1 MSERTIERHAKKL
14 PALIAILFCVLVI
27 ALFATWRALSLAEQQ
42 QARARLQL
50 ESDALAHQIET
61 HFQHQTDTL
70 VRLAK
75 RWPLHRNRR
84 DLWTNDVEQLLLDYN
99 SFQAIE
105 WLDSHYHMQWIEP
118 LAGNEAVVGFIYH
131 PSHPN
136 YPLLLRTRDSGK
148 PHLSNS
154 FSLAQGGLGLAYYV
168 PQYLQNGEFDGFLL
182 GIFRVEV
189 LLNDLIHHLRSTHLN
204 LRFLENDQLLLS
216 AGASAAQAADWSVS
230 SPVSLG
236 GNDNFKLTIYP
247 TRKLIDNATTHLPEV
262 VTTAGSLVALL
273 LCSSLWLAFRGAQR
287 SRQLSYSNRQLHAEI
302 SRRQE
307 TEETLKHNQ
316 ARLKLINDMTD
327 HSHDA
332 LFIVGLQPL
341 EIVYL
346 NRTCWQG
353 LGYSE
358 EELRELL
365 KVVPT
370 DVIPDA
376 PQWLADLKNM
386 LHQQGNAIFQKRVIH
401 HDGHTLPL
409 EVSVRH
415 LRRMGRDYLI
425 CVGRNNSEQLQMA
438 AHLERLSQQD
448 GLTGLFNR
456 RYFDKTLI
464 SEWRR
469 LRREQTPLGLLMLDV
484 DYFKRFNDELGHQAG
499 DDALQQLAT
508 ALNSCLMREGDCVCR
523 YGGEEFAVI
532 LPGADGDHCL
542 QAARRVHDAV
552 AKLDIRH
559 PHTSIESGL
568 LTVSIGAASIVPAPE
583 WSPHDLVRQADLA
596 LYRAKTEGRNRS
608 ELGDSSSTM

>member
-1 MSERTIERHAKKL
+1 MPAPAIERYVKKL
-14 PALIAILFCVLVI
+14 PALIVVLCCALAI
-27 ALFATWRALSLAEQQ
+27 ALFTTWRALHLAEQQ

-50 ESDALAHQIET
+50 ESDALAQQIET
-61 HFQHQTDTL
+61 HFKHQTDSL
-70 VRLAK
+70 IRLAR
-75 RWPLHRNRR
+75 RWPLHHAQR
-84 DLWTNDVEQLLLDYN
+84 DLWNSDAEQLLRDYN

-105 WLDSHYHMQWIEP
+105 WLDRHYRMQWIEP
-118 LAGNEAVVGFIYH
+118 FKGNEAVAGFIYQ

-136 YPLLLRTRDSGK
+136 YPVILEARASGQ

-154 FSLAQGGLGLAYYV
+154 FQLAQGGLGLVYYI
-168 PQYLQNGEFDGFLL
+168 PQYLANGEFDGFLL

-189 LLNDLIHHLRSTHLN
+189 LLNDLINILPSNHLN
-204 LRFLENDQLLLS
+204 LRFMENNQVLFS
-216 AGASAAQAADWSVS
+216 AGAAELQAADWSVS
-230 SPVSLG
+230 SQVSLG
-236 GNDNFKLTIYP
+236 GNSNFRLTIYP
-247 TRKLIDNATTHLPEV
+247 TRHLLNDATTQLPMV
-262 VTTAGSLVALL
+262 VTTAGSLIALL

-332 LFIVGLQPL
+332 LFIIGLRPM
-341 EIVYL
+341 EVVYL

-358 EELRELL
+358 QELRALIQIAPRE
-365 KVVPT
+365 VM
-370 DVIPDA
+370 PDA
-376 PQWLADLKNM
+376 IKWLTELRSM
-386 LHQQGNAIFQKRVIH
+386 LHQQGNAIFQKRVVH
-401 HDGHTLPL
+401 HDGHTVPL

-425 CVGRNNSEQLQMA
+425 CVGRNNSAQLQMA
-438 AHLERLSQQD
+438 AHLQQLSHQD

-469 LRREQTPLGLLMLDV
+469 LRREQIPLGLLMLDV

-532 LPGADGDHCL
+532 LPGADGDRCL
-542 QAARRVHDAV
+542 QAARRVHEAV
-552 AKLDIRH
+552 AKLGIRH
-559 PHTSIESGL
+559 PHTSVESGL
-568 LTVSIGAASIVPAPE
+568 LTVSIGAASLVPAPE
-583 WSPHDLVRQADLA
+583 WSPHDLIRQADLA

-608 ELGDSSSTM
+608 ELSDANTTM